1 MISKELL
8 TGMRKDE
15 YTILDIDY
23 DSEDS
28 KIGYLLSNNQWYFI
42 NIHELAHKCKQWA
55 YDNFKYRLISGRSI
69 GSDDKY
75 VYFCTIY
82 LTNSEHYGIA
92 AKTEPEVIFQ
102 ACEWIL
108 KQKENNE

>member
-1 MISKELL
+1 MISKELF

-55 YDNFKYRLISGRSI
+55 AKKGHDIWSSAYGCECYIDGRNFVNNENIRFLE
-69 GSDDKY
+69 GS
-75 VYFCTIY
+75 
-82 LTNSEHYGIA
+82 
-92 AKTEPEVIFQ
+92 EPEAIFQ